1 MTVRT
6 CSALANL
13 HPQQS
18 PQTTSRGLAD
28 RGKLWRP
35 GQILTVG
42 FLDGA
47 PALRQKVFR
56 AAQEWAAY
64 ANIKF
69 QLVATPHLTKNLK
82 STIRITFVSGGSWS
96 YVGTDALGIQAGQ
109 PTMQLGWL
117 TENSQDSEIRR
128 VTLHEFGHA
137 LGLLHEHQHPEGG
150 IHWDR
155 EQVIA
160 HYKRTNGWSAA
171 QTELNVLAGVS
182 GSQFLASAFDPQSIM
197 LYPIP
202 AELTTDGY
210 STQWNYMLSDGDK
223 ALAAQLYPKRQATYR

>member
-1 MTVRT
+1 
-6 CSALANL
+6 
-13 HPQQS
+13 
-18 PQTTSRGLAD
+18 
-28 RGKLWRP
+28 
-35 GQILTVG
+35 
-42 FLDGA
+42 
-47 PALRQKVFR
+47 
-56 AAQEWAAY
+56 
-64 ANIKF
+64 
-69 QLVATPHLTKNLK
+69 
-82 STIRITFVSGGSWS
+82 
-96 YVGTDALGIQAGQ
+96 
-109 PTMQLGWL
+109 MQLGWL